1 MTKKIQL
8 LFGLLA
14 FAAVISVFSWF
25 DYFNKGLAASFN
37 LDSWTSKLSLK
48 TDTDP
53 DKDGLSNIDESYWN
67 TDFQNPDTDGDGFL
81 DGEEVVSG
89 HDPSKAGPDDSLRDL
104 NLTQKLSELTSA
116 GLVEGSLKM
125 DSSNLD
131 KSLANLVDYT
141 TDNATFSI
149 NGIVSEN
156 RLKIVDAT
164 RESQDKYLSDTYG
177 IIKRFLV
184 AYGDQLSNSSQYL
197 DIIGVYGFAEPNV
210 AFYFSGQEKV
220 FTKIFDDA
228 IKINVPKN
236 WRDDHLRLVGEIKI
250 AAESN
255 RAISLGKNDPVKAA
269 VAFEYFFGVI
279 DRIPEWSWGYINK
292 NRSENINNPL
302 IESLSK

>member
-1 MTKKIQL
+1 MPKNIKI
-8 LFGLLA
+8 F
-14 FAAVISVFSWF
+14 FAILVLGAILSVFSLT
-25 DYFNKGLAASFN
+25 DYFHQGKAFSFN
-37 LDSWTSKLSLK
+37 FKNMLGNLSFK
-48 TDTDP
+48 TDIDP
-53 DKDGLSNIDESYWN
+53 DNDGLSNIDESYWN

-197 DIIGVYGFAEPNV
+197 DIIG
-210 AFYFSGQEKV
+210 
-220 FTKIFDDA
+220 
-228 IKINVPKN
+228 
-236 WRDDHLRLVGEIKI
+236 
-250 AAESN
+250 
-255 RAISLGKNDPVKAA
+255 
-269 VAFEYFFGVI
+269 
-279 DRIPEWSWGYINK
+279 
-292 NRSENINNPL
+292 
-302 IESLSK
+302 

>member
-1 MTKKIQL
+1 M
-8 LFGLLA
+8 
-14 FAAVISVFSWF
+14 
-25 DYFNKGLAASFN
+25 
-37 LDSWTSKLSLK
+37 
-48 TDTDP
+48 
-53 DKDGLSNIDESYWN
+53 
-67 TDFQNPDTDGDGFL
+67 
-81 DGEEVVSG
+81 
-89 HDPSKAGPDDSLRDL
+89 
-104 NLTQKLSELTSA
+104 
-116 GLVEGSLKM
+116 
-125 DSSNLD
+125 
-131 KSLANLVDYT
+131 
-141 TDNATFSI
+141 
-149 NGIVSEN
+149 
-156 RLKIVDAT
+156 
-164 RESQDKYLSDTYG
+164 
-177 IIKRFLV
+177 
-184 AYGDQLSNSSQYL
+184 
-197 DIIGVYGFAEPNV
+197 